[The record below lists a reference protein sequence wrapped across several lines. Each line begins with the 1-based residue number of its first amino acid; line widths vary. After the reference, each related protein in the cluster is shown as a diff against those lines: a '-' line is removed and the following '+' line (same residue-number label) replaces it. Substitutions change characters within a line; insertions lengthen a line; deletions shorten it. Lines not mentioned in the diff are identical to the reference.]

1 MAENELIRDRLF
13 VLQVVIAH
21 EDQWFK
27 PETNVVLRTERQ
39 YSIDAMLFAAAD
51 EHDAYKTAT
60 DWLENDGFS
69 DANCD
74 GYGDITRI
82 FSVGIHQLEEVASL
96 SDFADKSRDTYGLT
110 LPNFWLPDIDSD
122 DKPRVRQK
130 DELQAFWSA
139 M

>member
-1 MAENELIRDRLF
+1 MPKNELIRDRLF

-21 EDQWFK
+21 ENQWFK

-60 DWLENDGFS
+60 DWLENDCFS

-74 GYGDITRI
+74 GCGDITRI

-96 SDFADKSRDTYGLT
+96 SDFADKSRDTYGLE
-110 LPNFWLPDIDSD
+110 LPNFSLADIDSD
-122 DKPRVRQK
+122 GKPRVRQK
-130 DELQAFWSA
+130 DELQAFWSV